1 VDLSSEAK
9 QEVQRLIASGH
20 KLAAIKYL
28 ADTFQ
33 IDLADAKRLVEVV
46 EVETGSAQAESLPSN
61 PSSLPNSIDPVLRA
75 TVIALLQSNQKIEAV
90 KKVKTSLNTGLKEA
104 LITVETIQKELD
116 PNYQPFTQASGGCVA
131 GTFTVIS
138 ILFGLVTVF
147 LFAVAGVI
155 YYIQSGLIKDS
166 ELVTGKVSDFEY
178 SERMGSA
185 PVITYAVN
193 GQTYEHRSTTFSS
206 PPAYVIDEEVEVYV
220 SRTDPHN
227 VVVNSFEDRWLLVAI
242 IGGIGV
248 MFLLFTVAFFFA
260 GRKIRT

>member
-9 QEVQRLIASGH
+9 QEVQRLIASGQ

-46 EVETGSAQAESLPSN
+46 ELDPGPGGNNPWQSTASSPAKVMEADLKAQ
-61 PSSLPNSIDPVLRA
+61 
-75 TVIALLQSNQKIEAV
+75 VIALLQANQKIEAV
-90 KKVKTSLNTGLKEA
+90 KKVKASMNAGLKEA
-104 LITVETIQKELD
+104 LVIVENIQKEID
-116 PNYQPFTQASGGCVA
+116 PDYQPFTQASGGCLA
-131 GTFTVIS
+131 GTFTVIA

-147 LFAVAGVI
+147 LFAVCGVI
-155 YYIQSGLIKDS
+155 YYIQSGVIKDS
-166 ELVTGKVSDFEY
+166 ELVPGRVTDFAY
-178 SERMGSA
+178 SEGMGSA
-185 PVITYAVN
+185 PVITYSVN
-193 GQTYEHRSTTFSS
+193 NQTYQDTSTTFSS

-220 SRTDPHN
+220 SRTDPQN
-227 VVVNSFEDRWLLVAI
+227 VVINSFEDRWLVVSI
-242 IGGIGV
+242 VGGIGM